1 MQTSYLLLRYSR
13 SPKYKKII
21 NLGRAKSGIMD
32 NLNHIPYVF
41 YMPKK
46 SGSVYISCTAID
58 IPFLLLYIP
67 NHVWVVMKSVGD
79 I

>member
-1 MQTSYLLLRYSR
+1 
-13 SPKYKKII
+13 
-21 NLGRAKSGIMD
+21 
-32 NLNHIPYVF
+32 
-41 YMPKK
+41 MPKK